1 MNIVMIGPF
10 GLKPKGT
17 LSVRALPM
25 AQVLV
30 ARGHSVTLLIPPWDH
45 PADAGREWEEGG
57 VRVVNVPLPP
67 RLPLLFHG
75 WLALRLVWRALAL
88 NPDVIHCFKPKAY
101 AGLAHLAF
109 WGLRRT
115 GLAGKKLSP
124 SVRLVVDEDDWEQ
137 AWNAVE
143 PYSPVQKW
151 VFAWQEGW
159 GLTYADAVV
168 VASRALASLV
178 EGAGVPPARIH
189 YVPNG
194 VRPSLVDEE
203 DHQSSSTLREE
214 HRSMSQGVRTRWKL
228 DNAPVV
234 LLYTRF
240 FEFRLERIVE
250 ILRRVVGQV
259 PKARLLIVGQGL
271 FGEETQLDERLKA
284 AGLSDRVVFTGWVE
298 ADQLPGYFAASDV
311 AIFPYDDTLINRTKC
326 SVKLVDLLAA
336 GLPVVADRVGQN
348 AEYIVDGVS
357 GLLVAPEDDAA
368 FAEAVVRLLSDGD
381 HRARLGAAAA
391 GRVQEHFAWD
401 RLAEGVERAY
411 RWTT

>member
-1 MNIVMIGPF
+1 MNIAMIGPF

-25 AQVLV
+25 AQALV
-30 ARGHSVTLLIPPWDH
+30 AHGHSVTLLIPPWDH
-45 PADAGREWEEGG
+45 PADAGREWGEGG

-67 RLPLLFHG
+67 SLPLLFHG
-75 WLALRLVWRALAL
+75 WLALRLVRRALAL

-109 WGLRRT
+109 WWLRRT
-115 GLAGKKLSP
+115 GLVGKKLSP
-124 SVRLVVDEDDWEQ
+124 RVRLVVDEDDWEQ
-137 AWNAVE
+137 AWNVVE

-151 VFAWQEGW
+151 VFARQENW
-159 GLTYADAVV
+159 GLTHADAVV

-178 EGAGVPPARIH
+178 GGAGVPPARIH

-194 VRPSLVDEE
+194 VRPLLVDKEG
-203 DHQSSSTLREE
+203 HQSSST
-214 HRSMSQGVRTRWKL
+214 HRKAYPSMAQDVRTQWGL
-228 DNAPVV
+228 DDALVV

-240 FEFRLERIVE
+240 FEFRLERVIE
-250 ILRRVVGQV
+250 ILRRVVEQV
-259 PKARLLIVGQGL
+259 PQARLLIVGQGL
-271 FGEETQLDERLKA
+271 FGEEMELDQTLKA
-284 AGLSDRVVFTGWVE
+284 AGLSDWVTFTGWVE
-298 ADQLPGYFAASDV
+298 ARQLPGYFAASDA

-368 FAEAVVRLLSDGD
+368 FAEAVVSLLSDGD
-381 HRARLGAAAA
+381 HRAWLGAAAA
-391 GRVQEHFAWD
+391 GRVREHFAWG
-401 RLAEGVERAY
+401 RLVEEVERAY